1 MSDRYEVIQTLIR
14 GKQSVKKTIDKKGRE
29 KVTHHKL
36 PIGYVLKDLQTG
48 DLVGISHLEAAE
60 FATRYGIS
68 NAQVV
73 VSTSQKNGKIV
84 ETPYIKCAA
93 GCPPLQDPMYV
104 IDVDRYMME
113 NKGKLKVSK
122 SLGEALSRTARSKSY
137 SKSSKPRYTR
147 EELLKIIEKRKA
159 ELEK

>member
-1 MSDRYEVIQTLIR
+1 MSERYEVVQTLIR

-48 DLVGISHLEAAE
+48 ETIGISHLEAAE
-60 FATRYGIS
+60 FATRYGIT

-73 VSTSQKNGKIV
+73 VSTSQQNGQII

-93 GCPPLQDPMYV
+93 GFPPLQDPMYV
-104 IDVDRYMME
+104 IDVDRYMLE
-113 NKGKLKVSK
+113 HKGQIKISK
-122 SLGEALSRTARSKSY
+122 SLAEALSKTARSKSTG
-137 SKSSKPRYTR
+137 KTSKPRYTR

-159 ELEK
+159 ELDK